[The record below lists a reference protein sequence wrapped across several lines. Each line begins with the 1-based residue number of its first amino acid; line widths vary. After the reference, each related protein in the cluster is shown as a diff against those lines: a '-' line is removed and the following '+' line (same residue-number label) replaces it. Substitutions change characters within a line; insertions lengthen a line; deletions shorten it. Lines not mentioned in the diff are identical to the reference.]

1 MINKSNKSLKFKN
14 EGKWLQMIQKQI
26 KSFSKDIQDKAK
38 QIGLNYLEQKYSGQ
52 TITEKTI
59 ENEYN
64 EAIEDGTIDPISQPM
79 IEESEEQI
87 EEIESDSEEIQEDEY
102 FYFEDSDIDQITNE
116 LGFQVYSN
124 ETLHEIKDKFYSLWK
139 DQTKDTNTNQLDDQC
154 KKDNGLPLKQFL
166 FCEEYLKTG
175 KIVDTC
181 KNLGIGKTTAFEY
194 LKKEEVKTYLNERRN
209 TIKEET
215 NQLLETNFQKAMEG
229 LSNLME
235 DSSFKSDDT
244 RIKAI
249 DTFLKYYSKTIDKD
263 Q

>member
-1 MINKSNKSLKFKN
+1 
-14 EGKWLQMIQKQI
+14 MIQKQI
-26 KSFSKDIQDKAK
+26 KKFSKDIQKKAEA
-38 QIGLNYLEQKYSGQ
+38 IGLNYLEQKYSGQ
-52 TITEKTI
+52 EITEEKI

-64 EAIEDGTIDPISQPM
+64 EAIKDGTIEPISQPM
-79 IEESEEQI
+79 IEESEEKI
-87 EEIESDSEEIQEDEY
+87 EQIESDSEEERQEDEY

-116 LGFQVYSN
+116 LGFQVYSI
-124 ETLHEIKDKFYSLWK
+124 ETLHEIKENFYSLWK
-139 DQTKDTNTNQLDDQC
+139 DQTKDTNTKQLDDQC
-154 KKDNGLPLKQFL
+154 TVDNGLPLKQFL

-194 LKKEEVKTYLNERRN
+194 LKKEEVKSYLNERRN

>member
-1 MINKSNKSLKFKN
+1 
-14 EGKWLQMIQKQI
+14 MIQKQI
-26 KSFSKDIQDKAK
+26 KTFSKDIQK
-38 QIGLNYLEQKYSGQ
+38 QAEAIGLTYLEQKYSGQ
-52 TITEKTI
+52 TITEETI

-64 EAIEDGTIDPISQPM
+64 EAIEEGTIEPISQTM
-79 IEESEEQI
+79 IEESEEKI
-87 EEIESDSEEIQEDEY
+87 EQIESDSEEERQEDEY

-116 LGFQVYSN
+116 LGFQVYSI
-124 ETLHEIKDKFYSLWK
+124 ETLHEIKENFYSLWK
-139 DQTKDTNTNQLDDQC
+139 DQTKDTNTKELDDQC
-154 KKDNGLPLKQFL
+154 TIDNGLPLKQFL

-194 LKKEEVKTYLNERRN
+194 LKKEEVKTYLNERRS
-209 TIKEET
+209 TIKKET

-229 LSNLME
+229 LSKLME
-235 DSSFKSDDT
+235 DSTFKSDET

-249 DTFLKYYSKTIDKD
+249 DTFLKYYSRTIDKD

>member
-1 MINKSNKSLKFKN
+1 MKGSDFK
-14 EGKWLQMIQKQI
+14 LIQKQI
-26 KSFSKDIQDKAK
+26 KTFSKDIQDKAK

-52 TITEKTI
+52 TIKEETI

-64 EAIEDGTIDPISQPM
+64 EAIEEGTIEPISQPM
-79 IEESEEQI
+79 IEEPEEQI
-87 EEIESDSEEIQEDEY
+87 EQIESDSEEESQEDEY

-139 DQTKDTNTNQLDDQC
+139 DQTKDTNTKQLDDQC

-181 KNLGIGKTTAFEY
+181 KNLGIGKTTAFDY
-194 LKKEEVKTYLNERRN
+194 LKKEEVKSYLNERKA

-229 LSNLME
+229 LSSLME
-235 DSSFKSDDT
+235 DSSFKSDET

-249 DTFLKYYSKTIDKD
+249 DTFLKYYSRTIDKD

>member
-1 MINKSNKSLKFKN
+1 MKGSDFK
-14 EGKWLQMIQKQI
+14 LIQKQI
-26 KSFSKDIQDKAK
+26 KTFSKDIQDKAK
-38 QIGLNYLEQKYSGQ
+38 QIGLTYLEQKYSGQ
-52 TITEKTI
+52 TITEETI

-64 EAIEDGTIDPISQPM
+64 EAIEEGTIEPISQPM
-79 IEESEEQI
+79 IEEPEEQI
-87 EEIESDSEEIQEDEY
+87 EQIESDSEEESQEDEY

-124 ETLHEIKDKFYSLWK
+124 ETLHEIKENFYSLWK
-139 DQTKDTNTNQLDDQC
+139 DQTKDTNTKQLDDQC

-194 LKKEEVKTYLNERRN
+194 LKKEEVKSYLNERRN
-209 TIKEET
+209 TIKQET

-229 LSNLME
+229 LSKLME
-235 DSSFKSDDT
+235 DSTFKSDET
-244 RIKAI
+244 SIKAI
-249 DTFLKYYSKTIDKD
+249 DTFLKYYSRTIDKD

>member
-1 MINKSNKSLKFKN
+1 
-14 EGKWLQMIQKQI
+14 
-26 KSFSKDIQDKAK
+26 
-38 QIGLNYLEQKYSGQ
+38 
-52 TITEKTI
+52 
-59 ENEYN
+59 
-64 EAIEDGTIDPISQPM
+64 M
-79 IEESEEQI
+79 IEEPEEQI
-87 EEIESDSEEIQEDEY
+87 EQIESDSEEESQEDEY

-116 LGFQVYSN
+116 LGFQIYSN
-124 ETLHEIKDKFYSLWK
+124 ETLHEIKEKFYSLWK
-139 DQTKDTNTNQLDDQC
+139 DQTKDTNTKELDDQC
-154 KKDNGLPLKQFL
+154 TIDNGLPLKQFL

-194 LKKEEVKTYLNERRN
+194 LKKEEVKSYLNERRN
-209 TIKEET
+209 TIKQET

-235 DSSFKSDDT
+235 ASTFKSDET

-249 DTFLKYYSKTIDKD
+249 DTFLKYYSRTIDKD

>member
-1 MINKSNKSLKFKN
+1 
-14 EGKWLQMIQKQI
+14 MIQKQI
-26 KSFSKDIQDKAK
+26 KKFSKDIQKKAEA
-38 QIGLNYLEQKYSGQ
+38 IGLNYLEQKYSGQ
-52 TITEKTI
+52 EITEENI
-59 ENEYN
+59 EKEYN
-64 EAIEDGTIDPISQPM
+64 EAIKDGTIEPISQPM
-79 IEESEEQI
+79 IEESEEKNEQ
-87 EEIESDSEEIQEDEY
+87 IESDSEEERQEDEY
-102 FYFEDSDIDQITNE
+102 FYFEDSDIDRITHE

-124 ETLHEIKDKFYSLWK
+124 TILHEIKEKFYSLWK
-139 DQTKDTNTNQLDDQC
+139 DQTKDTNTKELDDQC
-154 KKDNGLPLKQFL
+154 TIDNGLPLKQFL

-194 LKKEEVKTYLNERRN
+194 LKKEEVKTYLNERRS
-209 TIKEET
+209 TIKQET

-235 DSSFKSDDT
+235 NSTFKSDET

-249 DTFLKYYSKTIDKD
+249 DTFLKYYSRTIGKE

>member
-1 MINKSNKSLKFKN
+1 MIK
-14 EGKWLQMIQKQI
+14 KQI
-26 KSFSKDIQDKAK
+26 KKFSKDIQKKAEA
-38 QIGLNYLEQKYSGQ
+38 IGLNYLEQKYSGQ
-52 TITEKTI
+52 EITEENI

-64 EAIEDGTIDPISQPM
+64 EAIKDGTIEPISQPM
-79 IEESEEQI
+79 IEESEEKI
-87 EEIESDSEEIQEDEY
+87 EQIESDSEEESQEDEY

-116 LGFQVYSN
+116 LGFQVYSI
-124 ETLHEIKDKFYSLWK
+124 ETLHEIKENFYSLWK
-139 DQTKDTNTNQLDDQC
+139 DQTKDTNTKQLDDQC
-154 KKDNGLPLKQFL
+154 TVDNGLPLKQFL

-194 LKKEEVKTYLNERRN
+194 LKKEEVKSYLNERRS
-209 TIKEET
+209 TIKQET

-229 LSNLME
+229 LSKLME
-235 DSSFKSDDT
+235 DSTFKSDET

-249 DTFLKYYSKTIDKD
+249 DTFLKYYSRTIDKD

>member
-1 MINKSNKSLKFKN
+1 
-14 EGKWLQMIQKQI
+14 MIQKQI
-26 KSFSKDIQDKAK
+26 KKFSKDIQKKAEA
-38 QIGLNYLEQKYSGQ
+38 IGLNYLEQKYSGQ
-52 TITEKTI
+52 EITEENI
-59 ENEYN
+59 EKEYN
-64 EAIEDGTIDPISQPM
+64 EAIKDGTIEPISQPM
-79 IEESEEQI
+79 IEEPEEKIEQI
-87 EEIESDSEEIQEDEY
+87 ESNSEEESQEDEY

-116 LGFQVYSN
+116 LGFQVYSI
-124 ETLHEIKDKFYSLWK
+124 ETLHEIKENFYSLWK
-139 DQTKDTNTNQLDDQC
+139 DQTKDTNTKQLDVQC
-154 KKDNGLPLKQFL
+154 KNDNGLPLKQFL

-194 LKKEEVKTYLNERRN
+194 LKKEEVKSYLNERRN

-235 DSSFKSDDT
+235 DSTFKSDET

-249 DTFLKYYSKTIDKD
+249 DTFLKYYSRTIDKE

>member
-1 MINKSNKSLKFKN
+1 MKGSDFK
-14 EGKWLQMIQKQI
+14 LIQKQI
-26 KSFSKDIQDKAK
+26 KTFSKDIQDKAK

-52 TITEKTI
+52 TITEETI

-64 EAIEDGTIDPISQPM
+64 EAIEEGTIELISQPM
-79 IEESEEQI
+79 IEEQEEQ
-87 EEIESDSEEIQEDEY
+87 IESDSEEESQEDEY

-124 ETLHEIKDKFYSLWK
+124 ETLHEIKDKFYSFWK
-139 DQTKDTNTNQLDDQC
+139 DQTKDTNTKQLDDQC

-194 LKKEEVKTYLNERRN
+194 LKKEEVKSYLNESKAN
-209 TIKEET
+209 IKTKT
-215 NQLLETNFQKAMEG
+215 NQLIENNVKQEMEG
-229 LSNLME
+229 LSSLMKE
-235 DSSFKSDDT
+235 RD
-244 RIKAI
+244 
-249 DTFLKYYSKTIDKD
+249 
-263 Q
+263 

>member
-1 MINKSNKSLKFKN
+1 
-14 EGKWLQMIQKQI
+14 MIQKQI
-26 KSFSKDIQDKAK
+26 KKFSKDIQKKAEA
-38 QIGLNYLEQKYSGQ
+38 IGLNYLEQKYSGQ
-52 TITEKTI
+52 EITEEKI

-64 EAIEDGTIDPISQPM
+64 EAIEEGTIDPISQPM
-79 IEESEEQI
+79 IEETKEQMK
-87 EEIESDSEEIQEDEY
+87 EIESDSEEESQEDEY
-102 FYFEDSDIDQITNE
+102 FYFEDSDIDKITNE
-116 LGFQVYSN
+116 LGFQVYSI
-124 ETLHEIKDKFYSLWK
+124 ETLHEIKEKFYSLWK
-139 DQTKDTNTNQLDDQC
+139 DQTKDTSTKQLDDQC
-154 KKDNGLPLKQFL
+154 TVDNGLPLKQFL

-194 LKKEEVKTYLNERRN
+194 LKKEEVKSYLNERRN

-215 NQLLETNFQKAMEG
+215 NQLLETNFQKAMDG

>member
-1 MINKSNKSLKFKN
+1 
-14 EGKWLQMIQKQI
+14 MIQKQI
-26 KSFSKDIQDKAK
+26 KTFSKDIQK
-38 QIGLNYLEQKYSGQ
+38 QAEAIGLNYLEQKYSGQ
-52 TITEKTI
+52 EITEETI

-64 EAIEDGTIDPISQPM
+64 EAIQDGTIDPIEEAIQE
-79 IEESEEQI
+79 IEEETTI
-87 EEIESDSEEIQEDEY
+87 DEIESEPEENSEEEY
-102 FYFEDSDIDQITNE
+102 FYFEDSDIDRITNE

-124 ETLHEIKDKFYSLWK
+124 TILHEIKEKFYSLWK
-139 DQTKDTNTNQLDDQC
+139 DQTKDTNTKELDDQC
-154 KKDNGLPLKQFL
+154 TIDNGLPLKQFL

-181 KNLGIGKTTAFEY
+181 KNLGIGKTTAFDY
-194 LKKEEVKTYLNERRN
+194 LKKEEVKTYLNERRS
-209 TIKEET
+209 TIKQET

-235 DSSFKSDDT
+235 DSTFKSDET

-249 DTFLKYYSKTIDKD
+249 DTFLKYYSRTIDKD

>member
-1 MINKSNKSLKFKN
+1 
-14 EGKWLQMIQKQI
+14 MIQI
-26 KSFSKDIQDKAK
+26 KKFSKDIQKKAEA
-38 QIGLNYLEQKYSGQ
+38 IGLNYLEQKYSGQ
-52 TITEKTI
+52 EITEENI

-64 EAIEDGTIDPISQPM
+64 EAIKDGTIEPISQPM
-79 IEESEEQI
+79 IEESEENI
-87 EEIESDSEEIQEDEY
+87 EQIESDSEEESQEDEY

-116 LGFQVYSN
+116 LGFQVYSI
-124 ETLHEIKDKFYSLWK
+124 ETLHEIKENFYSLWK
-139 DQTKDTNTNQLDDQC
+139 DQTKDTNTKQLDDQC
-154 KKDNGLPLKQFL
+154 TVDNGLPLKQFL

-194 LKKEEVKTYLNERRN
+194 LKKEEVKTYLNERRS
-209 TIKEET
+209 TIKQET

-229 LSNLME
+229 LSKLME
-235 DSSFKSDDT
+235 DSTFKSDET

-249 DTFLKYYSKTIDKD
+249 DTFLKYYSRTIDKD

>member
-1 MINKSNKSLKFKN
+1 
-14 EGKWLQMIQKQI
+14 MIQKKI
-26 KSFSKDIQDKAK
+26 KKFSKDIQKKAEA
-38 QIGLNYLEQKYSGQ
+38 IGLNYLEQKYSGQ
-52 TITEKTI
+52 EITEEKI

-64 EAIEDGTIDPISQPM
+64 EAIEEGTIDPISQPM
-79 IEESEEQI
+79 IEETKEQMEE
-87 EEIESDSEEIQEDEY
+87 SQEDEY
-102 FYFEDSDIDQITNE
+102 FYFEDSDIDKITNE
-116 LGFQVYSN
+116 LGFQIYSN
-124 ETLHEIKDKFYSLWK
+124 ETLHEIKDKFYFLWK
-139 DQTKDTNTNQLDDQC
+139 DQTKDTNTKQLDDQC
-154 KKDNGLPLKQFL
+154 KNDNGLPLKQFL

-194 LKKEEVKTYLNERRN
+194 LKKEEVKSYLNERRN

-249 DTFLKYYSKTIDKD
+249 DTFLKYYSKSIDKD